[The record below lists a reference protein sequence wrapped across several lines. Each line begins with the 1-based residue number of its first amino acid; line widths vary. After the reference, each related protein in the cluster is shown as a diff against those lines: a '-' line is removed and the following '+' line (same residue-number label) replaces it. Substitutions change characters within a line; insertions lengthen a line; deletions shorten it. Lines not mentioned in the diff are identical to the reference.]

1 MGITGREQ
9 NENASMGSDNAV
21 LIITKESTPSLN
33 WMTEINWGMS
43 TRATTWGDNTREAA
57 VSRHDR

>member
-33 WMTEINWGMS
+33 WKINWGMS

>member
-43 TRATTWGDNTREAA
+43 TRTTTWGDNTREAA

>member
-9 NENASMGSDNAV
+9 NENAPRGSDNAI
-21 LIITKESTPSLN
+21 LIVTKESTPSVN

-43 TRATTWGDNTREAA
+43 ARTTTWGDNTREAA
-57 VSRHDR
+57 VLRHDR